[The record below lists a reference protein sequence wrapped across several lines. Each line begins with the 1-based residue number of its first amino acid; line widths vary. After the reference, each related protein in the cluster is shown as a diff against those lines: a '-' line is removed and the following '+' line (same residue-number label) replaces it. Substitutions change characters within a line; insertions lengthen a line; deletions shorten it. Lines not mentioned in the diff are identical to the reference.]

1 MRICMVTFSLEE
13 FGGLEEFAKNL
24 AIGLH
29 QKGHQISVLS
39 TAWVPSDNQYLRSF
53 KENNIRYTQLPKWI
67 SLPAS
72 YRPTKDK
79 ILSILLLLSIPFI
92 LLLGIPVSI
101 FRRRSFFK
109 SVTSAHNWLR
119 GQYRRFMLP
128 DWRKPFSILL
138 LSWWKFYWKPD
149 VYHLHGYTSNLLFVI
164 DWAHRRNL
172 PVVYQEHQT
181 PDAQFDWW
189 KDFKTTINKANIV
202 VGVSE
207 ISAAALREVC
217 GVTIP
222 IKVIYYLV
230 PDPMDGT
237 GKSSISYN
245 RSNKDYL
252 KVSTFAR
259 LYVTKGLT
267 YLLDAIAKIKQ
278 QHPDT
283 QFSVYGEGPLREELL
298 KYASQLGLDGA
309 KIFVGAFTSRDELP
323 AIMANTDI
331 YVMSSILEGL
341 PVSIIEAMSYGL
353 PIVATPVGGI
363 PEAIQNGVNG
373 LLCEPGNAEC
383 LAKKITCLIEDPEL
397 REKLGAAARNSYE
410 HGPFHPS
417 AVCDQF
423 IAAYHEAMNGKV
435 NSL

>member
-1 MRICMVTFSLEE
+1 MKICMVTFSLEE

-29 QKGHQISVLS
+29 QKGLQISVLS

-53 KENNIRYTQLPKWI
+53 RENNIQYTQLPKWI

-72 YRPTKDK
+72 YGPTKEK
-79 ILSILLLLSIPFI
+79 ILSFLLLLSIPLI

-101 FRRRSFFK
+101 FRGRSYFK
-109 SVTSAHNWLR
+109 SITSAHNWLR

-138 LSWWKFYWKPD
+138 LNWWKFYWKPD

-164 DWAHRRNL
+164 DWAHKRNL

-217 GVTIP
+217 GVTQP

-230 PDPMDGT
+230 PDPMTGTDHKGGNYQTNTDGV
-237 GKSSISYN
+237 
-245 RSNKDYL
+245 

-259 LYVTKGLT
+259 LYVTKGLK
-267 YLLDAIAKIKQ
+267 YLLDAIAQIKK
-278 QHPDT
+278 QHPDA

-298 KYASQLGLDGA
+298 SYASQLGLDGT
-309 KIFVGAFTSRDELP
+309 KIFVGVFTSRDELS

-363 PEAIQNGVNG
+363 PEAIQDGANG
-373 LLCEPGNAEC
+373 LLCEPGDAEC

-397 REKLGAAARNSYE
+397 RNKLGVAARNSYE

-423 IAAYHEAMNGKV
+423 IEAYQEAMNGKV
-435 NSL
+435 ISQ